1 MKTLFVT
8 DLDGTLLTKEERVSE
23 YSREKL
29 NRMIERGLM
38 FTYATAR
45 SYESAQKAVAGL
57 ELNIPVVL
65 YNGGLIYHPKTG
77 ETLNAVLFNDED
89 KSYIYSVLR
98 EHNIQPFVFGVT
110 SDRSRERVSWISGSE
125 SIGMQRYLLR
135 RKDDTRIVSAQN
147 ETELLS
153 GSVFY
158 FKCIGPQSTLER
170 AWNDL
175 KLDSRYICIYHQET
189 YQSDF
194 WMEISPREATK
205 ANGVKKI
212 KEITG
217 CDRVV
222 CFGDS
227 SNDSDMFDVCDEKY
241 AVMNAD
247 EWLKQKSTGII
258 GYCEEDGVVK
268 WLEKNSGFGD
278 V

>member
-98 EHNIQPFVFGVT
+98 AHNIQPFVFGVT

-158 FKCIGPQSTLER
+158 FKCIGPQSTL
-170 AWNDL
+170 
-175 KLDSRYICIYHQET
+175 
-189 YQSDF
+189 
-194 WMEISPREATK
+194 
-205 ANGVKKI
+205 
-212 KEITG
+212 
-217 CDRVV
+217 
-222 CFGDS
+222 
-227 SNDSDMFDVCDEKY
+227 
-241 AVMNAD
+241 
-247 EWLKQKSTGII
+247 
-258 GYCEEDGVVK
+258 
-268 WLEKNSGFGD
+268 
-278 V
+278 

>member
-77 ETLNAVLFNDED
+77 QALNAVLFNDED

-98 EHNIQPFVFGVT
+98 AHNIQPFVFGVT

>member
-98 EHNIQPFVFGVT
+98 AHNIQPFVFGVT

-170 AWNDL
+170 AWYDL

>member
-77 ETLNAVLFNDED
+77 QTLHAVLFNDED

-98 EHNIQPFVFGVT
+98 AHNIQPFVFGVT

-194 WMEISPREATK
+194 WMEISQREATK